1 MVFRFLITGVVLAS
15 AAFAQ
20 LVSFP
25 KPQYFREAF
34 QKPQTKIELQDPV
47 KLRDFVA
54 GGKLE
59 LSLKNYL
66 ALVMAN
72 NTDIQLQLIALE
84 IPRAN
89 ILSQYGAWDPKAIAQ
104 FSSQRATTLPTNATT
119 AQNAATL
126 TKALN
131 QPYSLQYTQ
140 TLPTGTQYTAQFS
153 GAKTSQTNSFNNY
166 NPALTANTRVS
177 ITQPLLQNRGA
188 YVNRIPLMVAQVG
201 FKMSQENQRVQ
212 LLNLVN
218 TAETAYWNVIM
229 ARENLKVAEAG
240 RTNADEFLKYMQ
252 KQLDLGALSPL
263 DIYNPQQSLAAADLT
278 VSQARFSL
286 AQAEEALRHQ
296 MGADLDPDA
305 RILPVT
311 LTESVDLGPAESIT
325 PDREQAVAKAQLNH
339 PVIRQA
345 LQKLDSDDLGIQSA
359 RNGLLPNLAL
369 SMFYQSN
376 GTGGEYYPRTSLIGG
391 GPTGPVVV
399 VPGGIS
405 DALGQ
410 MFGFGYPTYFGS
422 VTLTLPIRNRTATAA
437 MTTAMVQKK
446 TDALTLRNQQ
456 QAVRLNVLN
465 AITKLD
471 GAKEQLKLA
480 QIQRDFAQKNL
491 DAENTKFQLGTEI
504 NQNVINAQQVLVQA
518 ESAVVTNQIGV
529 RLNRLNLLTQTGD
542 LLDERGIVIK

>member
-1 MVFRFLITGVVLAS
+1 
-15 AAFAQ
+15 
-20 LVSFP
+20 
-25 KPQYFREAF
+25 
-34 QKPQTKIELQDPV
+34 
-47 KLRDFVA
+47 
-54 GGKLE
+54 
-59 LSLKNYL
+59 
-66 ALVMAN
+66 
-72 NTDIQLQLIALE
+72 
-84 IPRAN
+84 
-89 ILSQYGAWDPKAIAQ
+89 
-104 FSSQRATTLPTNATT
+104 
-119 AQNAATL
+119 
-126 TKALN
+126 
-131 QPYSLQYTQ
+131 
-140 TLPTGTQYTAQFS
+140 
-153 GAKTSQTNSFNNY
+153 
-166 NPALTANTRVS
+166 
-177 ITQPLLQNRGA
+177 
-188 YVNRIPLMVAQVG
+188 MVAQVG
-201 FKMSQENQRVQ
+201 FKISQENQKAQ

-263 DIYNPQQSLAAADLT
+263 DIYNPQQSLAAAELT
-278 VSQARFSL
+278 VSQAKFSL
-286 AQAEEALRHQ
+286 AQAEDALRHQ
-296 MGADLDPDA
+296 MGADLDPDV
-305 RILPVT
+305 RTLPIV

-339 PVIRQA
+339 PAIRQA

-376 GTGGEYYPRTSLIGG
+376 GTGGNFDPSRSTLLGG
-391 GPTGPVVV
+391 GPAIVI
-399 VPGGIS
+399 PGGIG
-405 DALGQ
+405 DALSQ

-422 VTLTLPIRNRTATAA
+422 LTLTLPIRNRTATAA
-437 MTTAMVQKK
+437 MSTAMIQKK

-456 QAVRLNVLN
+456 QAIRLNILT
-465 AITKLD
+465 AITRLD

-529 RLNRLNLLTQTGD
+529 RLNLLNLLTQSGE
-542 LLDERGIVIK
+542 LLDERGIVIR